1 MPFNEGENVGPYR
14 VMGKLG
20 RGGMATVY
28 KAYHA
33 SLDRFVALKVLH
45 PAFLEDPNFLARFQ
59 REARLV
65 AKLEHPNIVPIYDFA
80 EHEKQPY
87 LVLKYVEGE
96 TLKAHLSR
104 GRLNVDQIWDVVN
117 AVGAGLGY
125 AHKQGILHRDIKPS
139 NVIVAKDGQTYL
151 ADFGLARIAQSGEST
166 LSSDMIMGTPQYIS
180 PEQAMG
186 TKELDEGTD
195 IYSFAVMLYEMVV
208 GQVPF
213 SSDTPFSII
222 HDHIYSPLPL
232 PRTINPS
239 VPDEVE
245 RVLLKAL
252 AKERKDRHQD
262 IPALVKAFKQAW
274 KDSDAD
280 MADVT
285 MTSPIRKPEP
295 GAPIPIPVA
304 LSTSPTAATI
314 AQAEAEE
321 IPSPEK
327 TEIPDKPK
335 KKKRKIWVFLA
346 AGLLLIFACI
356 FILSTLGQDNLASSL
371 EDEPGISEP
380 ASPLL
385 DEPPQDQSPR
395 FNGED
400 QNPEIAAARDLVAE
414 NPDDPWAHLE
424 LALVILDNSRGQN
437 PLAYEHLREAG
448 ELAED
453 DLFFFEEAGFNLME
467 REVWIGGAAMFM
479 HAMEL
484 AQIEGLDTPELNDL
498 FHENIYKAAIQP
510 EMPKY
515 INFEEIGHV
524 DEAMML
530 VVEARHNFYHGDPK
544 HSNNILQEV
553 KRMAPDFPEASLLTG
568 EIQARNRDINK
579 ARRTLEALLE
589 NPDTPEWIRFEVE
602 EALIKLP

>member
-1 MPFNEGENVGPYR
+1 MSFNTGENVGPYR
-14 VMGKLG
+14 VMEKLG

-33 SLDRFVALKVLH
+33 SLDRYVALKVLH

-80 EHEKQPY
+80 DHEQQPY
-87 LVLKYVEGE
+87 LVMKYVEGE

-104 GRLNVDQIWDVVN
+104 GRLSVDQIWDVVN

-139 NVIVAKDGQTYL
+139 NVIVAKDGQTFL

-186 TKELDEGTD
+186 TKELDDGTD

-232 PRTINPS
+232 PRTINPN

-252 AKERKDRHQD
+252 SKERTDRHKN

-274 KDSDAD
+274 DDSDVD
-280 MADVT
+280 MAEVT
-285 MTSPIRKPEP
+285 MTSPIRKPETTAP
-295 GAPIPIPVA
+295 VPIPAAPSV
-304 LSTSPTAATI
+304 SPTAATV
-314 AQAEAEE
+314 AQAEADETLQ
-321 IPSPEK
+321 PLK
-327 TEIPDKPK
+327 TETQDKPK
-335 KKKRKIWVFLA
+335 KKKRKIWGFLA
-346 AGLLLIFACI
+346 AGLLLIFACV
-356 FILSTLGQDNLASSL
+356 FILSTLGQDNLAASL
-371 EDEPGISEP
+371 EDEPGIIEP
-380 ASPLL
+380 APAPPLV
-385 DEPPQDQSPR
+385 DEAPQDQRPID
-395 FNGED
+395 EEK
-400 QNPEIAAARDLVAE
+400 NPEVAAAREFVAE
-414 NPDDPWAHLE
+414 NPDDPYAHLK
-424 LALVILDNSRGQN
+424 LALIILENSPGQN
-437 PLAYEHLREAG
+437 PAAFQHLQEAA
-448 ELAED
+448 ELAENNRD
-453 DLFFFEEAGFNLME
+453 FFIDAGFNLMD
-467 REVWIGGAAMFM
+467 REVWIGSTAMFM
-479 HAMEL
+479 QAIKLGENGPD
-484 AQIEGLDTPELNDL
+484 IIDL
-498 FHENIYKAAIQP
+498 FHESAYKAASHP

-515 INFEEIGHV
+515 IPFKEIGEI
-524 DEAMML
+524 DEPMML
-530 VVEARHNFYHGDPK
+530 ITEARHTFYHGAPNEA
-544 HSNNILQEV
+544 NNILNEIR
-553 KRMAPDFPEASLLTG
+553 RMKPNFPEANLLTG
-568 EIQARNRDINK
+568 EIQVRDKDIIK
-579 ARRTLEALLE
+579 ARRTFENILANLE
-589 NPDTPEWIRFEVE
+589 TPEWIRVE
-602 EALIKLP
+602 AERALRELP